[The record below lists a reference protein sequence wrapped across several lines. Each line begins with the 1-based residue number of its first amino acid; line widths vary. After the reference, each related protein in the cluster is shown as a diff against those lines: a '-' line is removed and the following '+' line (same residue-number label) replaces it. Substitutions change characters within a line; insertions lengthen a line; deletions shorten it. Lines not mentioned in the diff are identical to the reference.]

1 MITLR
6 SFLFLCIFFIAII
19 VCSIY
24 VVLFG
29 KWVGRS
35 GALAVSRSWSH
46 FSLGMLKRICG
57 LDYQVSGLE
66 NIPNE
71 PCILM
76 CKHQS
81 TWETVSVPGLV
92 PRSQVWVLKQE
103 LMQIPLFGRAMRI
116 FEPIALDRK
125 AIRQALRILLQQ
137 GQRHLKDGYSILVFP
152 EGTRVA
158 VGEVAPFNIG
168 GALLAEKSGAPV
180 IPIAHNAGVF
190 WKRRALHK
198 LPGRIDMI
206 IGPAIDPSGRSA
218 KEINALASAW
228 INETVASLAQKS

>member
-35 GALAVSRSWSH
+35 GALGVSRSWSH

-103 LMQIPLFGRAMRI
+103 LMQIPSLAERCASSNPLLSIERPYVKHCAYCYSRGTTPERRLFYFGFPGGHQGRCRRGRA
-116 FEPIALDRK
+116 L
-125 AIRQALRILLQQ
+125 
-137 GQRHLKDGYSILVFP
+137 
-152 EGTRVA
+152 
-158 VGEVAPFNIG
+158 
-168 GALLAEKSGAPV
+168 
-180 IPIAHNAGVF
+180 
-190 WKRRALHK
+190 
-198 LPGRIDMI
+198 
-206 IGPAIDPSGRSA
+206 
-218 KEINALASAW
+218 
-228 INETVASLAQKS
+228 